1 MSSVQGLV
9 DVFGGGAREFGNG
22 LAIHWRGIGEVL
34 TFDRR
39 DELAAD
45 VVTVAVLE
53 GYEGAGGARMGV
65 DHDESLL
72 LFLVVAV
79 RRTATVT

>member
-1 MSSVQGLV
+1 
-9 DVFGGGAREFGNG
+9 

-53 GYEGAGGARMGV
+53 GYEGTGGARRGV
-65 DHDESLL
+65 DHGESLL
-72 LFLVVAV
+72 LLVVVV
-79 RRTATVT
+79 RGTTTVTSVAGWGQEP